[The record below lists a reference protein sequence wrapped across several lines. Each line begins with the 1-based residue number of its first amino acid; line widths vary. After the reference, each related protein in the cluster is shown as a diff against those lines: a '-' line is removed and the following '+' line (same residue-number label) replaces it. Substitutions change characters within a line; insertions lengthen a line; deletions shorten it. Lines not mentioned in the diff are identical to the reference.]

1 MYKEE
6 YLALVTEF
14 IENAMKM
21 KNDIKEYNNDLLSY
35 TYEFSIEGS
44 KERIKEN

>member
-21 KNDIKEYNNDLLSY
+21 KNDIKEYN
-35 TYEFSIEGS
+35 IEMYS
-44 KERIKEN
+44 